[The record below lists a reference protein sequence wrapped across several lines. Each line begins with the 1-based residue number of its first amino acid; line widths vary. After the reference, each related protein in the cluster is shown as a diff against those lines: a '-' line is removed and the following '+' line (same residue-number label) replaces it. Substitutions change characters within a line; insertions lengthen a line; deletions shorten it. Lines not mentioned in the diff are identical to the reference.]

1 MKNRILSSVF
11 GMLLGLSFFA
21 PGDLF
26 CQSESSDQYTSDAI
40 LSGEIPAISARIATL
55 YRVDTSVVERYVQAA
70 VNLESRIGIAAPVVI
85 AIAIHESSFKSLLF
99 IEAGNPFGIKASLPW
114 VGPTFS
120 KWDDGAET
128 KFRVYASPEEAIWDF
143 GNFIKSRA
151 WYADVLDCPMDDSRC
166 VIDALKKTETEL
178 GYSMNPGWDEAVLGI
193 IKKMGLQA
201 LATR

>member
-1 MKNRILSSVF
+1 
-11 GMLLGLSFFA
+11 MLLCLFISA
-21 PGDLF
+21 PGEVS
-26 CQSESSDQYTSDAI
+26 CQNESSENYTSDAI
-40 LSGEIPAISARIATL
+40 ERGEIPAISARIATL
-55 YRVDTSVVERYVQAA
+55 YRVDTATVERYVQAA
-70 VNLESRIGIAAPVVI
+70 VNLESRIGIAAPVII

-99 IEAGNPFGIKASLPW
+99 LKAGNPFGIKASSPW

-143 GNFIKSRA
+143 GNFIKSRV
-151 WYADVLDCPMDDSRC
+151 WYADVLDCPAEDSRC
-166 VIDALKKTETEL
+166 VVDALKKTETEL
-178 GYSMNPGWDEAVLGI
+178 GYSMNPDWDEAVLGI